1 MKGARWENEKVGI
14 RSDYQICSLAKH
26 NVKEIKTAQ
35 TGAAERKDIM
45 LKKKILSI
53 LLAIVMV
60 FSVLPMNAFAAGEIP
75 KVLSVE
81 VAHPPHPY
89 EVPYKTS
96 FYDLELPSQVS
107 LVLNNGE
114 KLLVDVVW
122 DSSTYFPDR
131 CYWQQI
137 TGTFTAPEG
146 TNCSP
151 TLIAQFSV
159 YVKEPQ
165 IVWVEEFNPITVRY
179 GYNHDIL
186 SELTQNY
193 PSLEIRDVNGDEYTM
208 QIMWTRE
215 GGGAAYNR
223 LVPGR
228 YTFTGHLSGGPWSG
242 WITTSPKA
250 HIDVIVSEPAE
261 IESVQSPEPLSVPY
275 GTDSVAVGKLLRSRR
290 SKVTVNGTEDEI
302 DVQWNVVDSNYNGK
316 NPGIYAITGELKNL
330 ASAGYIN
337 PGEHGVEITV
347 QVAESVPGEDAP
359 CADDYIMYRTPET
372 ILSEDYA
379 FTEDEIAA
387 VRDGISTDARVGYAQ
402 NKEQLKAL
410 ITNSSIQIIV
420 VTSDLE
426 GIVET
431 LIIDRSISFLSFAD
445 TPAILQSSSEIDA
458 AFIQVSEQDGSPIT
472 DRNII
477 LRFSN
482 VIIEC
487 KHAGDCMNIKAADE
501 VADHSAENTVQIEG
515 ACIQFNKDPEQAPGK
530 DSVKGLGNID
540 LVGCTF
546 ASLDHTSSGTIDI
559 SLKPNG
565 TSTLKD
571 SSFFNL
577 SDYGISFKKFGGSSG
592 EKPSKARFI
601 NCKAFG
607 LTAFLTAREMKE
619 IEISD
624 STASDFAFE
633 GAYIWNCETVKVKNL
648 NLLHPYEEGHG
659 GQLTIRADTFSVDN
673 VVTTNATGFSFNANA
688 GTISNSNFTA
698 NTSIA
703 KNNTGLEITT
713 NNVSMDRVNVSGYKT
728 GVSSDY
734 TKSGM
739 SGKITMNNCEITDCA
754 TGVSLSDDAELTLDS
769 TKVKNNSEVG
779 IKGDCASISITD
791 SEISGNGHA
800 KTEQSR
806 GGICIGGE
814 KLEQVSIASSIIAD
828 NFSRGSGG
836 GLYINDLNT
845 EATPTVNISNGTQFT
860 GNETWGSGGA
870 IYMRDYP
877 RLNVDETTVF
887 SENKITSGESEFPPA
902 QANTLYPNIK
912 FQSASIHNHPLN
924 NYDISYLNQTNE
936 QNITDVITRVS
947 DQSVYIGTPLS
958 ELNLPDRAEVRTNQY
973 TTREVDVDWTK
984 SGYDPEK
991 LGEQT
996 LTGTLVLGENMANW
1010 DEYDLPAMVTVY
1022 GPDTVMSATNLDETI
1037 GVFDASTEEVPKLLE
1052 ALDPLPKESVVTM
1065 GDGRT
1070 LTVPIIWDKEN
1081 IIRTPSF
1088 ESDKFARDYRVKG
1101 RLDFS
1106 GIPNLSRVP
1115 KVEAEFIMY
1124 DWWTQGGKIMSFVPL
1139 PELSV
1144 EKGTT
1149 KTELLSKLS
1158 TQYPQVCAVLMPPT
1172 RSGMYNNIYKMGSV
1186 AWDVENSDF
1195 DGNADGLYTI
1205 SGDFSVPN
1213 LDPELH
1219 IQNLNGIKPEIN
1231 VRIGTAPPSQKGI
1244 VEINFDVPELRQNF
1258 IWIDEMGKEP
1268 TKEHASGT
1276 TPSYASFPESAKVT
1290 FDDESEETLNFATWE
1305 LKEGTENTFCGTLD
1319 LTGRKDIKPE
1329 NYTADITVVENPTD
1343 YEVWSVDSEAI
1354 SLEVYPGTTIEQI
1367 NALLQENGLAEIDVT
1382 CCYQESAES
1391 EEPDTFAY
1399 LFCDIA
1405 IADESTNSQY
1415 NKDVPGEYD
1424 LIANLP
1430 SNFYDFGCIG
1440 EIRATTT
1447 VHVTVL
1453 EPLEIVRVKPA
1464 EVDAYQ
1470 SFDFENISNIPTQVT
1485 AVLEDGQEISI
1496 DATWTPENYAKDVA
1510 AQQTVLGEL
1519 GDLPSMAKLPTD
1531 KEIVPALLVNVI
1543 PVNYEITQV
1552 VEEDWLTVDGGL
1564 TLAEITERYQ
1574 PKKTVEI
1581 SSVTEGIEAVTNY
1594 EVRLILED
1602 AANPEYDSETI
1613 AFYDVTATL
1622 DLPDNITYV
1631 NPEGSPFDVIT
1642 VIPQAVDVDAE
1653 SLEATAITTVE
1664 DTPFA
1669 ELALPETVLVP
1680 LTNGKTVSLPVDW
1693 GTGEGY
1699 DPSPEGLTEDNPVDC
1714 EITGVLTDYPDY
1726 INGAD
1731 IPVTLKITVTRP
1743 LIYTIES
1750 ISPARFPEIGS
1761 MDINL
1766 GTGLEAICGMLES
1779 TTVQVTA
1786 RSRSGAEVTVP
1797 ITFSLRQEENP
1808 NYDPMAVGEYT
1819 LVGYLPLEDNFVNPN
1834 NIQVQVVVKTNKYN
1848 ISNVTPVRVPGV
1860 ISGTPFAEVPL
1871 PETVTVTRSDK
1882 KTDSVGANWI
1892 EGNYNPT
1899 KIGNQ
1904 TVKGTLVTP
1913 LPVHLE
1919 NPNNR
1924 YPMAMVTVVNPTAR
1938 IIEMEQVFEEQNSP
1952 MLRARQKEEIVP
1964 GYAEYKYKVKLQH
1977 DNGTVTEEIISL
1989 YKSIN

>member
-1 MKGARWENEKVGI
+1 
-14 RSDYQICSLAKH
+14 
-26 NVKEIKTAQ
+26 
-35 TGAAERKDIM
+35 M

-60 FSVLPMNAFAAGEIP
+60 FSVLPMNAFAAETIP
-75 KVLSVE
+75 DGN
-81 VAHPPHPY
+81 
-89 EVPYKTS
+89 T
-96 FYDLELPSQVS
+96 PS
-107 LVLNNGE
+107 
-114 KLLVDVVW
+114 
-122 DSSTYFPDR
+122 
-131 CYWQQI
+131 
-137 TGTFTAPEG
+137 A
-146 TNCSP
+146 
-151 TLIAQFSV
+151 
-159 YVKEPQ
+159 
-165 IVWVEEFNPITVRY
+165 EE
-179 GYNHDIL
+179 YN
-186 SELTQNY
+186 
-193 PSLEIRDVNGDEYTM
+193 
-208 QIMWTRE
+208 
-215 GGGAAYNR
+215 
-223 LVPGR
+223 
-228 YTFTGHLSGGPWSG
+228 
-242 WITTSPKA
+242 
-250 HIDVIVSEPAE
+250 
-261 IESVQSPEPLSVPY
+261 
-275 GTDSVAVGKLLRSRR
+275 
-290 SKVTVNGTEDEI
+290 
-302 DVQWNVVDSNYNGK
+302 
-316 NPGIYAITGELKNL
+316 
-330 ASAGYIN
+330 
-337 PGEHGVEITV
+337 
-347 QVAESVPGEDAP
+347 
-359 CADDYIMYRTPET
+359 MYRTPES
-372 ILSEDYA
+372 ILSENYA
-379 FTEDEIAA
+379 FTEAEIEAI
-387 VRDGISTDARVGYAQ
+387 RNGSSTDERVGYAQ
-402 NKEQLKAL
+402 NQEQLKAL
-410 ITNSSIQIIV
+410 IANSSVQIIV
-420 VTSDLE
+420 VTADL
-426 GIVET
+426 VVVTET
-431 LIIDRSISFLSFAD
+431 LIIDRSISFLSFAEEPV
-445 TPAILQSSSEIDA
+445 TLQSSSEMENSSD
-458 AFIQVSEQDGSPIT
+458 FLKVSEQDGSPVT
-472 DRNII
+472 DRDIT
-477 LRFSN
+477 LHFSN
-482 VIIEC
+482 VIIKC
-487 KHAGDCMNIKAADE
+487 KHAGNCINIKAAD
-501 VADHSAENTVQIEG
+501 ATDDYPAENTVQIEG
-515 ACIQFNKDPEQAPGK
+515 ACVQFKKDPEQALGGA
-530 DSVKGLGNID
+530 SVKGLGNID

-546 ASLDHTSSGTIDI
+546 ASLDHAASGTIDI

-571 SSFFNL
+571 STFFNL
-577 SDYGISFKKFGGSSG
+577 SDYGIRFEKLGGSSG
-592 EKPSKARFI
+592 EKPRKASFI

-607 LTAFLTAREMKE
+607 LTAFLYASGIKE

-624 STASDFAFE
+624 STASDFDFE
-633 GAYIWNCETVKVKNL
+633 GVFISDCETVNIKNL

-659 GQLTIRADTFSVDN
+659 GQLTIQADTFSVDN
-673 VVTTNATGFSFNANA
+673 VVTTNATGFSFNADT
-688 GTISNSNFTA
+688 GTISNSNFIAEA
-698 NTSIA
+698 NNVQSGIGMYI
-703 KNNTGLEITT
+703 NT
-713 NNVSMDRVNVSGYKT
+713 NNVTLNHVKVAGYNT

-734 TKSGM
+734 TKPGM

-754 TGVSLSDDAELTLDS
+754 TGISLSDDAELTLDS

-800 KTEQSR
+800 KAEQSR
-806 GGICIGGE
+806 GGICVGGE
-814 KLEQVSIASSIIAD
+814 KLEQISIASSIIAD

-860 GNETWGSGGA
+860 GNETWFNGGA

-877 RLNVDETTVF
+877 RLNIDETTVF
-887 SENKITSGESEFPPA
+887 SENRITSGESEFPPA
-902 QANTLYPNIK
+902 QAYTLYPNIK

-924 NYDISYLNQTNE
+924 NYDISYLNQTHESN
-936 QNITDVITRVS
+936 ITRVETHVP

-958 ELNLPDRAEVRTNQY
+958 DLNLPDQADVITNY
-973 TTREVDVDWTK
+973 TDRRKVKVDWTN

-996 LTGTLVLGENMANW
+996 LTGTLVLGENMVNW

-1037 GVFDASTEEVPKLLE
+1037 GVFDASKEEVTKLLE

-1106 GIPNLSRVP
+1106 GIPNLSSVP

-1149 KTELLSKLS
+1149 KAELLNKLS
-1158 TQYPQVCAVLMPPT
+1158 SQYPQVCAILMPPV

-1195 DGNADGLYTI
+1195 DGNTDGVYTI

-1219 IQNLNGIKPEIN
+1219 IQNLNGIKPEIK
-1231 VRIGTAPPSQKGI
+1231 VRIGTAPPLQKSI
-1244 VEINFDVPELRQNF
+1244 VKIECEPLNIRQNF
-1258 IWIDEMGKEP
+1258 LLVKEPGQEP
-1268 TKEHASGT
+1268 TKEHASGV
-1276 TPSYASFPESAKVT
+1276 TPSYESLPANVKVT
-1290 FDDESEETLNFATWE
+1290 FADESVEQIGIANWTADSDNPNLYW
-1305 LKEGTENTFCGTLD
+1305 GTLD
-1319 LTGRKDIKPE
+1319 LTGREDIEPTKLKAE
-1329 NYTADITVVENPTD
+1329 LVVQEVSTD
-1343 YEVWSVDSEAI
+1343 YEVWFVESEEI
-1354 SLEVYPGTTIEQI
+1354 SLEVYPGTTINQL
-1367 NALLQENGLAEIDVT
+1367 NALIRENNLAEVDIS
-1382 CCYQESAES
+1382 CCYREK
-1391 EEPDTFAY
+1391 PDDELPNGNAF
-1399 LFCDIA
+1399 LFCDITLA
-1405 IADESTNSQY
+1405 NEATNSEYQK
-1415 NKDVPGEYD
+1415 NVPGEYD
-1424 LIANLP
+1424 LIAEFP
-1430 SNFYDFGCIG
+1430 SNFYEPGYIG
-1440 EIRATTT
+1440 ETKATTT

-1453 EPLEIVRVKPA
+1453 EPLEIVSVKPA

-1470 SFDFENISNIPTQVT
+1470 SFAFENISNIPTQVT
-1485 AVLEDGQEISI
+1485 AVLEDGQEIPI

-1519 GDLPSMAKLPTD
+1519 GDLPRMAKLPEG
-1531 KEIVPALLVNVI
+1531 KEIVPVLLVNVI

-1552 VEEDWLTVDGGL
+1552 VSEEEWLLVDGGL
-1564 TLAEITERYQ
+1564 TLPEITERYQ

-1594 EVRLILED
+1594 EVSLILED
-1602 AANPEYDSETI
+1602 GANPEYDSETI

-1642 VIPQAVDVDAE
+1642 VVPQAVEVDIDKNTV
-1653 SLEATAITTVE
+1653 LEAQAISTVE
-1664 DTPFA
+1664 GTPFA

-1680 LTNGKTVSLPVDW
+1680 LTNGKTVSIPVDW

-1699 DPSPEGLTEDNPVDC
+1699 DPSPEGLAEDTPVEC
-1714 EITGVLTDYPDY
+1714 EIMGELTNFPEY
-1726 INGAD
+1726 INGAGV
-1731 IPVTLKITVTRP
+1731 PVKLRIEVTMP

-1750 ISPARFPEIGS
+1750 ISPTRFPETGS
-1761 MDINL
+1761 MDVNL
-1766 GTGLEAICGMLES
+1766 GTTLEEICGMLGS
-1779 TTVQVTA
+1779 TEVQVTA
-1786 RSRSGAEVTVP
+1786 KSRSGKQIEVSVA
-1797 ITFSLRQEENP
+1797 FSLRPEENP

-1924 YPMAMVTVVNPTAR
+1924 FPMAMVTVVNPTAR
-1938 IIEMEQVFEEQNSP
+1938 IVAMEQVFEQNSP

-1977 DNGTVTEEIISL
+1977 EDGTVTEEIISL
-1989 YKSIN
+1989 YKSIS